1 MSTVAAF
8 LAVPL
13 AGPVFADLGVGTSHG
28 AQMAAHWQA
37 MAAAQMNGLSN
48 GAAATYDFGAQRG
61 AADAA
66 AQPAA
71 DLPVMVAAAD
81 SGTADV
87 AADAGPVS
95 EECLAFAK
103 DRNADVGAIIRAG
116 CQPTT
121 AQMSALMDN
130 PLGNVAMLFTQFDYY
145 KMENPTN
152 GKKDEKG
159 VYTGIFQFP
168 KKLNDDWNLINR
180 VIWTV
185 PSVPLDQDKI
195 DDFELGSGPG
205 GAPMPPDG
213 SMPAPV
219 DLFDGRTTGFGDMY
233 YVGLFAPS
241 EGEDFLNGKFLWGAG
256 FDVMAPTATE
266 DVLGTGKWAAGPSAL
281 GVYMGPKWKVGAL
294 GMHYWDFAGDDDRSD
309 VNLTNLQYFV
319 YYSLDETTS
328 IGASPNII
336 ANWEQDSDDAFT
348 VPVGLGIN
356 KTFQFGKVPVRIG
369 AEVHYSVIQPDDVPG
384 TEWDFRFYVIPA
396 VPSALFSWMQ

>member
-1 MSTVAAF
+1 
-8 LAVPL
+8 
-13 AGPVFADLGVGTSHG
+13 
-28 AQMAAHWQA
+28 MAAHWQA

-369 AEVHYSVIQPDDVPG
+369 AEVHYSVVQPDDVPG
-384 TEWDFRFYVIPA
+384 SEWDFRFFIIPA
-396 VPSALFSWMQ
+396 APSALFSWMQ

>member
-1 MSTVAAF
+1 M
-8 LAVPL
+8 
-13 AGPVFADLGVGTSHG
+13 
-28 AQMAAHWQA
+28 
-37 MAAAQMNGLSN
+37 
-48 GAAATYDFGAQRG
+48 
-61 AADAA
+61 
-66 AQPAA
+66 
-71 DLPVMVAAAD
+71 AAAD
-81 SGTADV
+81 SQTQSDG
-87 AADAGPVS
+87 AGAEPQS
-95 EECLAFAK
+95 EQCLAFAK
-103 DRNADVGAIIRAG
+103 DPDADVGDIIRAG

-130 PLGNVAMLFTQFDYY
+130 PLGNVAMLFTQFDLYR
-145 KMENPTN
+145 MENKTN
-152 GKKDEKG
+152 GEEKNKG